1 MAEPVGGHGRRGHR
15 TRIAGRDIRR
25 RLPIFVQQ
33 VPDDEASRALI
44 AGSSGTPP
52 RLIPAAQIMRFN
64 GELDVRPLLG
74 SISAPTL
81 VLHCTGDPLVPGSI
95 SRPISRACDGGYP
108 GNFHVSWL
116 VENQRV
122 VLDAM
127 EAYLLG
133 RVSEQYLSTCERAS
147 TPASANCAA
156 PTSPVSPCTSARVCG
171 GTRRCRHRA
180 GHRTVRDLVAGS
192 GIEFEAR
199 GEHRLQGIDDN
210 ITVFAAVA

>member
-44 AGSSGTPP
+44 ARFERYTATPH
-52 RLIPAAQIMRFN
+52 LAAQIMRFN

-95 SRPISRACDGGYP
+95 SRPISRARRMWR
-108 GNFHVSWL
+108 SR
-116 VENQRV
+116 E
-122 VLDAM
+122 
-127 EAYLLG
+127 
-133 RVSEQYLSTCERAS
+133 
-147 TPASANCAA
+147 
-156 PTSPVSPCTSARVCG
+156 TSM
-171 GTRRCRHRA
+171 
-180 GHRTVRDLVAGS
+180 
-192 GIEFEAR
+192 
-199 GEHRLQGIDDN
+199 
-210 ITVFAAVA
+210 